1 MLFRVLRAAPGLRTG
16 PFPLT
21 FTLLGWAFFLP
32 TLVSTEELVGFWP
45 YAMAHGAQYLIFM
58 AVVSGNRKRS
68 AVVLAVLVLISAAIY
83 VRFGYL
89 QRISEGRPRCI
100 HRSRHEPLSRR
111 YGRSTSRCSAFCF
124 EIVSV
129 LLSAN

>member
-1 MLFRVLRAAPGLRTG
+1 MLFRVLGAAPGLRTG

-32 TLVSTEELVGFWP
+32 TSVSTEELVGFWS

-68 AVVLAVLVLISAAIY
+68 AVGLAVLVLISAAMY
-83 VRFGYL
+83 CAVWL
-89 QRISEGRPRCI
+89 LATDQRGAA
-100 HRSRHEPLSRR
+100 PL
-111 YGRSTSRCSAFCF
+111 YTP
-124 EIVSV
+124 VS
-129 LLSAN
+129 S